1 MNSQDLQKDS
11 FWVKIKEND
20 LVADVEVFKD
30 LEELFA
36 AKPAKVAI
44 KQVNLTDVRALFL
57 GFVSIYTLLS
67 SCPDPPLAF
76 KDDALV
82 DDSGKKGKELRVLDP
97 KTSQNISILLGKCPN
112 L

>member
-1 MNSQDLQKDS
+1 MGQVLRCLGLNSQDLQKDS

-44 KQVNLTDVRALFL
+44 KQVNMTGDMC
-57 GFVSIYTLLS
+57 VSLVQFHMENYCPQFS
-67 SCPDPPLAF
+67 HPDPPLAF
-76 KDDALV
+76 
-82 DDSGKKGKELRVLDP
+82 
-97 KTSQNISILLGKCPN
+97 
-112 L
+112 